1 LVGAGSCTAP
11 EIQVPPPSEQV
22 PEILTGRWQ
31 LTTKNESIRSSSD
44 TLIFATDRS
53 LIAIS
58 NGRAKKGRYWIK
70 PDHIPMHIDLVGADP
85 QDWFQGA
92 FAIPDR
98 KTLLLQRR
106 MVGVGDP
113 VRPIRVQAN
122 MALTYRKVSNATELP
137 EEVNVVQE
145 QLPSLELRERS
156 ARGYLLA
163 VMFAQRYYFDR
174 AGAYATRLSQIDP
187 GLYEEDIDYRYQ
199 VITRAPTLI
208 WITATPKYPELSSF
222 TAQVA
227 SGNLYSCGS
236 LQPTTQPPSIVIDPV
251 NGPFSCDA
259 GSVPFTN

>member
-1 LVGAGSCTAP
+1 M
-11 EIQVPPPSEQV
+11 
-22 PEILTGRWQ
+22 TGRWQ
-31 LTTKNESIRSSSD
+31 LTTKEESIRNSSD
-44 TLIFATDRS
+44 ILIFAADRS

-58 NGRAKKGRYWIK
+58 DGRAKKGRYWIK

-85 QDWFQGA
+85 QDWIQGA

-98 KTLLLQRR
+98 KTLILQRS
-106 MVGVGDP
+106 MVGVGSP
-113 VRPIRVQAN
+113 VRPTQVQAN

-137 EEVNVVQE
+137 EDVNVVQE

-174 AGAYATRLSQIDP
+174 AGAYATKLSQIDP

-199 VITRAPTLI
+199 VITRAPNLI
-208 WITATPKYPELSSF
+208 WITATPKSADLRSY

-227 SGNLYSCGS
+227 SGNLYSCAS
-236 LQPTTQPPSIVIDPV
+236 LQPTTQPPGIFVDPV
-251 NGPFSCDA
+251 SGRFSCDA
-259 GSVPFTN
+259 SSVLFTN